1 MKKIIS
7 IVAAVAL
14 MAALFAGC
22 AGSNTSKINVITRE
36 DGSGTRSAFIELF
49 GIESENENGDEMD
62 NTVITAET
70 TNSTSV
76 MITSVASDPN
86 AIGYISMGSLGEDVK
101 PVMIDG
107 AAPTVENVE
116 NGTYK
121 VCRPFN
127 IAVMDGISQTAQD
140 FIDFIMSEEGQ
151 RVVSENGYIPQGT
164 GGAYSGSAPA
174 GTVTVAGSSSVTPV
188 MEKLKEAYQQVNP
201 NAQIVIQQNDSTT
214 GVTSAIDGI
223 CDIAMVSRELKESE
237 LSAGLSPTTI
247 AIDGIAVIVNP
258 DNPVDS
264 LTSEEVKA
272 IYTGEKTEW

>member
-188 MEKLKEAYQQVNP
+188 MEKLKEAYQKVNP
-201 NAQIVIQQNDSTT
+201 NAQIVVQQNDSTT

>member
-7 IVAAVAL
+7 ILAAVAL

-22 AGSNTSKINVITRE
+22 AGSKTSKINVITRE

-49 GIESENENGDEMD
+49 GIESENENGDKMD

-201 NAQIVIQQNDSTT
+201 NAQIVVQQNDSTT

>member
-151 RVVSENGYIPQGT
+151 RVVSENGYIPRGT

-188 MEKLKEAYQQVNP
+188 MEKLKEAYQKVNP
-201 NAQIVIQQNDSTT
+201 NAQIVVQQNDSTT

>member
-7 IVAAVAL
+7 ILAAVAL

-22 AGSNTSKINVITRE
+22 AGSKTSKINVITRE

-49 GIESENENGDEMD
+49 GIESENENGDKMD

-188 MEKLKEAYQQVNP
+188 MEKLKEAYQQANP
-201 NAQIVIQQNDSTT
+201 NAQIVVQQNDSTT

>member
-151 RVVSENGYIPQGT
+151 RVVSENGYIPRGT

-188 MEKLKEAYQQVNP
+188 MEKLKEAYQKVNP
-201 NAQIVIQQNDSTT
+201 NAQIVVQQNDSTT

-247 AIDGIAVIVNP
+247 AIDGIAGIVNP

>member
-49 GIESENENGDEMD
+49 GIESENENGDKMD

-188 MEKLKEAYQQVNP
+188 MEKLKEAYEQVNP
-201 NAQIVIQQNDSTT
+201 NAQIVVQQNDSTT

-237 LSAGLSPTTI
+237 LSAGLSPATI

>member
-7 IVAAVAL
+7 ILAAVAL

-49 GIESENENGDEMD
+49 GIESENENGDKMD

-140 FIDFIMSEEGQ
+140 FINFIMSEEGQ

-201 NAQIVIQQNDSTT
+201 NAQIVVQQNDSTT